1 MITGISEGI
10 QNNLLKIKET
20 NLVVRAITA
29 VSEVMNSDITALLTY
44 DVWGVV
50 HNCVG
55 EIVQNDVLK
64 IEETNGVPWVVA
76 SALEEL
82 SFDVHVTTLVVFLCN
97 IKSTIISC
105 IRLWS
110 KININGTTIVVEELL
125 EADVHHG
132 VVTGHL
138 ASSHFDLVL
147 STIVGRKTLTDIDLA
162 VGGIGIEITGPDNS
176 GALIV
181 VEAGYEIDK
190 HVLIV
195 VNDFKWL
202 LKTDKNCIKSI

>member
-1 MITGISEGI
+1 
-10 QNNLLKIKET
+10 
-20 NLVVRAITA
+20 
-29 VSEVMNSDITALLTY
+29 MNSDITALLTN

-50 HNCVG
+50 TSVG

-97 IKSTIISC
+97 IKSTIIGC

-147 STIVGRKTLTDIDLA
+147 STIVGRKTLTNIDLA

-202 LKTDKNCIKSI
+202 LKISKYPTL